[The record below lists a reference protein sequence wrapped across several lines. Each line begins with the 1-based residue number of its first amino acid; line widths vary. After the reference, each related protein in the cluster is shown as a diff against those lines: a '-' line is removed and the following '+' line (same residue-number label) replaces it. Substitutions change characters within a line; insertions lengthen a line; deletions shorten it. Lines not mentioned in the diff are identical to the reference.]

1 MWFQNVFNYDFRR
14 TEMCIIPYATQAR
27 EISFCAYNTGIG
39 WRKIVEKMHGITLRK
54 WYREKGRHQ
63 VYAKGREVDLTAA
76 GTEEARAEADHFE
89 QVIPSHGPLVPVVA
103 APSPAPALA
112 PAAAPAPAAAVDGV
126 ATAT

>member
-1 MWFQNVFNYDFRR
+1 MWFQDVFNYDFRR
-14 TEMCIIPYATQAR
+14 TEMCIIPYATQAG

-76 GTEEARAEADHFE
+76 GTEQMRAEADHFE
-89 QVIPSHGPLVPVVA
+89 QVIPSHGPLLPVVA
-103 APSPAPALA
+103 E
-112 PAAAPAPAAAVDGV
+112 PAAAVPATAPV
-126 ATAT
+126 ATADGVVAAT